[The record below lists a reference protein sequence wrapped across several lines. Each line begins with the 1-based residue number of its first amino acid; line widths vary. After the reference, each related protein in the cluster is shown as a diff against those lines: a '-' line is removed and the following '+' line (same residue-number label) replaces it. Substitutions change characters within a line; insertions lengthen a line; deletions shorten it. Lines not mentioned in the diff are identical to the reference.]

1 MRKIACPCIV
11 APLIRVWL
19 SHLMECISPLHPRTP
34 SESSASES
42 PSLGVS
48 LSSNDPT
55 PSFLNNAVS
64 LQRQKGARD
73 SYVRE
78 KVQDAMNTVIPSRE
92 GSKCGASLTCNRA
105 PLSLLSPAGR
115 LLEGCSSGPW
125 PWRSDWPGRRKCFGP
140 IEAPWYWC
148 WVALPP
154 TSSRILKRE
163 RRGKWD
169 GTVTTSATFG
179 SHT

>member
-1 MRKIACPCIV
+1 M
-11 APLIRVWL
+11 APLIHVWL
-19 SHLMECISPLHPRTP
+19 SQLMECISPLHSWTP
-34 SESSASES
+34 SESFASES

-78 KVQDAMNTVIPSRE
+78 AVNTATLSRE
-92 GSKCGASLTCNRA
+92 GSHRGASLTCNPA
-105 PLSLLSPAGR
+105 PLSLLTPAGR

-169 GTVTTSATFG
+169 DTVITSTTFG